1 MSELPPDLPRLQ
13 TLETYL
19 QLQLNA
25 VRAAI
30 AQHQQP
36 KPEGY
41 TLQVMRTRPDTPL
54 SWLHRAGCPT
64 GGGHALSRSEALIAL
79 EEPGVRLC
87 DGCRPDQELTAER
100 PRRSGGGSA

>member
-19 QLQLNA
+19 RLQLVA

-30 AQHQQP
+30 AQLQQQ
-36 KPEGY
+36 PEGY

-64 GGGHALSRSEALIAL
+64 GGGPELSRSEALIAL
-79 EEPGVRLC
+79 GEPGVQPC
-87 DGCRPDQELTAER
+87 DGCRPDRELAAER